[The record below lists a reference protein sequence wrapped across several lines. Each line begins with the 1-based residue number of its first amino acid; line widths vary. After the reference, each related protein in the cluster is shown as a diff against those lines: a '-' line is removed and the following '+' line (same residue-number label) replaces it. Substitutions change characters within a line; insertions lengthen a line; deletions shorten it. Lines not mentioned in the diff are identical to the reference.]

1 MSPIALCTVFINTC
15 MAQLV
20 TFTVQQ
26 RLTLDSHILGFK
38 IPGPSLPVI
47 PQIFNVI
54 FIALYNH
61 VFVPIARRITGIPT
75 GIRYFH
81 RIEVGLVPSTISMA
95 VAGVVETRR
104 KSVAVQHN
112 VVDSTEPQ
120 PMSVFWLGFQ
130 YAIFGLS
137 DMFTLV
143 GLLDFYHAQSSAGIK
158 SIGTASLNC
167 SLVFGYFTSSVAV
180 EVVNWVTGGWLASY
194 NLNSD
199 KLNYFY
205 WLLSGM
211 NMVNFFIFLVCAS
224 WYK

>member
-1 MSPIALCTVFINTC
+1 MFQIALCTVFIITC
-15 MAQLV
+15 MAHLV

-26 RLTLDSHILGFK
+26 SLTLDSHILGFK

-61 VFVPIARRITGIPT
+61 VFVPVARRITGIPT
-75 GIRYFH
+75 GIRYFQ
-81 RIEVGLVPSTISMA
+81 RIEVELVPSTISMA
-95 VAGVVETRR
+95 VTGVVETRR
-104 KSVAVQHN
+104 KSVSVQHN
-112 VVDSTEPQ
+112 VVDSTEPL
-120 PMSVFWLGFQ
+120 PMSAFWLGFQ

-137 DMFTLV
+137 DMFAPV
-143 GLLDFYHAQSSAGIK
+143 GLLDFYYARSSAGMK

-167 SLVFGYFTSSVAV
+167 SLAFGYFTSSVVV
-180 EVVNWVTGGWLASY
+180 EVVNWVTVGWLASN
-194 NLNSD
+194 NLNRD